1 MVTQFTKTLP
11 TSVSGQKAQNKTMY
25 DIIVIGGGPA
35 GLTSAL
41 YVARAGKSVLIIE
54 QNAFGGQM
62 ATAPKIENFPG
73 VDSIDGATL
82 ANNMFEQAVAHG
94 VEFDMGSASICVVNE
109 PTRHFVVTTEYA
121 QYQAKSVIIA
131 SGVSHKHLGVDG
143 ESELVGN
150 GVCYCA
156 VCDGSFYK
164 DKPVVVVGDGNSAVQ
179 YALYLAT
186 ICSQVTLL
194 TWSNKLFCDG
204 ELAQRL
210 KTNDKI
216 EWVQNA
222 TVKQI
227 VGDSCVTGVAYADE
241 IGAITYHDCDA
252 VFVAIGQLPHNET
265 FADVVALDDRG
276 YIVAGEDCKTTCPG
290 IFVAGDCRT
299 KAIRQ
304 CATAVGDGAVAG
316 FSASMYVD
324 KL

>member
-1 MVTQFTKTLP
+1 
-11 TSVSGQKAQNKTMY
+11 MY
-25 DIIVIGGGPA
+25 DVIVIGGGPA

-41 YVARAGKSVLIIE
+41 YVARAGKKALILE

-94 VEFDMGSASICVVNE
+94 VEFDMGSGALTLVE
-109 PTRHFVVTTEYA
+109 QLTRHFVVTTEYA
-121 QYQAKSVIIA
+121 EYQAKSVIIA
-131 SGVSHKHLGVDG
+131 SGVSHKHLGVEG
-143 ESELVGN
+143 ESQLIGK
-150 GVCYCA
+150 GVCFCA

-179 YALYLAT
+179 YALYLST
-186 ICSQVTLL
+186 ICSHVTLM

-204 ELAQRL
+204 ELTNRL
-210 KTNDKI
+210 KANDKI

-222 TVKQI
+222 TVNQV
-227 VGDSCVTGVAYADE
+227 VGDDCVTGVAYTDE
-241 IGAITYHDCDA
+241 IGAITYYDCDA
-252 VFVAIGQLPHNET
+252 VFVAIGQQPHNQA
-265 FADVVALDDRG
+265 FAHLVHLDERG
-276 YIVAGEDCKTTCPG
+276 YIVAGEDCKTSCEG
-290 IFVAGDCRT
+290 LFVAGDCRT
-299 KAIRQ
+299 KSIRQ

>member
-1 MVTQFTKTLP
+1 MGERKIV
-11 TSVSGQKAQNKTMY
+11 TMY
-25 DIIVIGGGPA
+25 DVIVIGGGPA
-35 GLTSAL
+35 GLTAAL
-41 YVARAGKSVLIIE
+41 YVARAGKKALILE

-73 VDSIDGATL
+73 VDTIDGATL

-94 VEFDMGSASICVVNE
+94 VEFDMGSGALTLVE
-109 PTRHFVVTTEYA
+109 QPTRHFVVTTEYA
-121 QYQAKSVIIA
+121 EYQAKSVIIA

-143 ESELVGN
+143 EVQLIGK
-150 GVCYCA
+150 GVCFCA

-204 ELAQRL
+204 ELKTRL
-210 KTNDKI
+210 ASNSKI

-222 TVKQI
+222 TVNQI
-227 VGDSCVTGVAYADE
+227 VGDNCVTGVAYTDE

-252 VFVAIGQLPHNET
+252 VFVAIGQQPHNQG
-265 FADVVALDDRG
+265 FAHLVDLDERG
-276 YIVAGEDCKTTCPG
+276 YIVAGEDCTTSCDG
-290 IFVAGDCRT
+290 LFVAGDCRT
-299 KAIRQ
+299 KSIRQ